1 LHGKAADCPGYTGT
15 LFLHR
20 ADGAKVYPADGTHGK
35 PADRHTGSIDRLGKQ
50 KAGFPAGMVSDK
62 DRTNDCTAEEG
73 KQMNRQECE
82 YLIGCLLEDVRR
94 VVKMY
99 DPEISLVSMYI
110 SERTSSAWALT
121 EDKEENEYQLKVDI
135 SQEVTED
142 EDC

>member
-1 LHGKAADCPGYTGT
+1 
-15 LFLHR
+15 
-20 ADGAKVYPADGTHGK
+20 
-35 PADRHTGSIDRLGKQ
+35 
-50 KAGFPAGMVSDK
+50 
-62 DRTNDCTAEEG
+62 
-73 KQMNRQECE
+73 MNRQECE

-121 EDKEENEYQLKVDI
+121 EDKEGNEYQLKVDI

-142 EDC
+142 DDC

>member
-1 LHGKAADCPGYTGT
+1 
-15 LFLHR
+15 
-20 ADGAKVYPADGTHGK
+20 
-35 PADRHTGSIDRLGKQ
+35 
-50 KAGFPAGMVSDK
+50 
-62 DRTNDCTAEEG
+62 
-73 KQMNRQECE
+73 MNRQECE

-121 EDKEENEYQLKVDI
+121 EDKDENEYQLKVDI

-142 EDC
+142 DDC

>member
-1 LHGKAADCPGYTGT
+1 
-15 LFLHR
+15 
-20 ADGAKVYPADGTHGK
+20 
-35 PADRHTGSIDRLGKQ
+35 
-50 KAGFPAGMVSDK
+50 
-62 DRTNDCTAEEG
+62 
-73 KQMNRQECE
+73 MNRQECE

-121 EDKEENEYQLKVDI
+121 DDTDDRGENEYQLKVDI